1 MLGRNRG
8 SAGSSRNVDV
18 KLFSQT
24 DLRFVLTS
32 IELRPMNNSPV
43 ITRFAPSPTG
53 FLHIGGART
62 ALFNWLFAKASQ
74 GKFLLR
80 IEDTDR
86 ERSTEE
92 AEAAIIEG
100 LQWLGLDWDGDAMS
114 QHSRQRRHIE
124 AARELL
130 KLGAAYKCYSTPAE
144 IENAKKEAKEAGCP
158 TLFQSPWRNAGTA
171 AAPDAPFTIRLKTPV
186 EGQTE
191 IRDSVYGKL
200 SWKNETIEDLV
211 ILRSDGSPTYNLA
224 VVVDDHDMGIT
235 HVIRGDDHLAN
246 SPKQHLIYK
255 SFGWKTPEFA
265 HVPLIYGE
273 DGKKLSKRGGAVGV
287 EYYRAAGIIPEAMR
301 NYLCRLGW
309 SHGDKDFFATEQAID
324 WFSLEDLRKS
334 PARLDSKKMMN
345 VCGRHIAVAD
355 DSTLLTQLNVY
366 LKANDRQPVPE
377 PLEPQLRAAMPF
389 LKQRARSLAQIA
401 DNAHFLLGDAPFVPA
416 DEIAELFDKDS
427 ICLLREFKNRAASAE
442 WSRDSLQH
450 IASELASE
458 KDLKLGP
465 VTKPIRLA
473 LTGRSASPSV
483 FDIMEVIGRS
493 ETLTRFKRVL
503 QNA

>member
-1 MLGRNRG
+1 
-8 SAGSSRNVDV
+8 
-18 KLFSQT
+18 
-24 DLRFVLTS
+24 
-32 IELRPMNNSPV
+32 MNNSPV

-62 ALFNWLFAKASQ
+62 ALFNWLFAKANQ

-92 AEAAIIEG
+92 AEAAIIDG
-100 LQWLGLDWDGDAMS
+100 LRWLGLDWDGDAIS
-114 QHSRQRRHIE
+114 QHSRQSRHVE

-130 KLGAAYKCYSTPAE
+130 KLGAAYKCYSTPSE
-144 IENAKKEAKEAGCP
+144 IESAKQEAKAADRP
-158 TLFQSPWRNAGTA
+158 VLFQSPWRDADTA
-171 AAPDAPFTIRLKTPV
+171 AVPDAPFTIRLKTPV

-191 IRDSVYGKL
+191 ICDSVYGKL
-200 SWKNETIEDLV
+200 SWKNETIEDLI

-273 DGKKLSKRGGAVGV
+273 DGKKLSKRGGAAGV
-287 EYYRAAGIIPEAMR
+287 EYYRDVGIIPEAMR

-309 SHGDKDFFATEQAID
+309 SHGDKEFFATEQAID
-324 WFSLEDLRKS
+324 WFSLEGLRKS

-401 DNAHFLLGDAPFVPA
+401 DNGHFLLGDAPFVPA

-458 KDLKLGP
+458 KDLKLGS

-493 ETLTRFKRVL
+493 ETLNRFKRVL

>member
-1 MLGRNRG
+1 
-8 SAGSSRNVDV
+8 
-18 KLFSQT
+18 
-24 DLRFVLTS
+24 
-32 IELRPMNNSPV
+32 MNNPPV

-62 ALFNWLFAKASQ
+62 ALFNWLFAKANQ
-74 GKFLLR
+74 GRFLLR

-86 ERSTEE
+86 ERSTDE
-92 AEAAIIEG
+92 ATAAIIEG
-100 LQWLGLDWDGDAMS
+100 LQWLGLDWDGNAES
-114 QHSRQRRHIE
+114 QHSRQYRHIE

-144 IENAKKEAKEAGCP
+144 IESAKKEAKEADRP
-158 TLFQSPWRNAGTA
+158 TLFQSPWRDADTA
-171 AAPDAPFTIRLKTPV
+171 PARNAPFTIRLKTPV
-186 EGQTE
+186 EGRTE

-224 VVVDDHDMGIT
+224 VVVDDHDMGVT
-235 HVIRGDDHLAN
+235 HIIRGDDHLAN

-255 SFGWKTPEFA
+255 SFGWNTPGFA

-287 EYYRAAGIIPEAMR
+287 EYYRDAGIIPEAMR

-309 SHGDKDFFATEQAID
+309 SHGDNEFFTTEQAIE
-324 WFSLEDLRKS
+324 WFSLESLRKS
-334 PARLDSKKMMN
+334 PARLDSKKLMN

-366 LKANDRQPVPE
+366 LDANNRQPVPA
-377 PLEPQLRAAMPF
+377 PLEPRLRAAMPF

-401 DNAHFLLGDAPFVPA
+401 DNGHFLLGKRPFVPA

-427 ICLLREFKNRAASAE
+427 ICILREFKDRTIDAE
-442 WSRDSLQH
+442 WSRDKLQR
-450 IASELASE
+450 IASDLASE
-458 KDLKLGP
+458 KGLKLGP
-465 VTKPIRLA
+465 VAKPIRLS
-473 LTGRSASPSV
+473 LTGRPASPSV

-493 ETLTRFKRVL
+493 EALSRFEHVL
-503 QNA
+503 RNA

>member
-8 SAGSSRNVDV
+8 SAGSSRNVGV

-62 ALFNWLFAKASQ
+62 ALFNWLFAKANQ

-287 EYYRAAGIIPEAMR
+287 EYYRAAGIIPEATR

-309 SHGDKDFFATEQAID
+309 SHGDNEFFTTEQAID
-324 WFSLEDLRKS
+324 WFSLEGFRKS

-345 VCGRHIAVAD
+345 VCGKHIAVAD

-366 LKANDRQPVPE
+366 LRPTIDNSFRSRWNRTSWRQC
-377 PLEPQLRAAMPF
+377 
-389 LKQRARSLAQIA
+389 RS
-401 DNAHFLLGDAPFVPA
+401 
-416 DEIAELFDKDS
+416 S
-427 ICLLREFKNRAASAE
+427 S
-442 WSRDSLQH
+442 
-450 IASELASE
+450 SEQNHW
-458 KDLKLGP
+458 LKLP
-465 VTKPIRLA
+465 TTVIFCWARHRSSLPMRSQNCSTKIQ
-473 LTGRSASPSV
+473 SASCASSKAERQALNGAEAACN
-483 FDIMEVIGRS
+483 ILQANSR
-493 ETLTRFKRVL
+493 LKR
-503 QNA
+503 A

>member
-1 MLGRNRG
+1 MP
-8 SAGSSRNVDV
+8 
-18 KLFSQT
+18 
-24 DLRFVLTS
+24 DLRFVLNS
-32 IELRPMNNSPV
+32 IELRPMNNPPV

-62 ALFNWLFAKASQ
+62 ALFNWLFAKANQ

-86 ERSTEE
+86 ERSTK
-92 AEAAIIEG
+92 EAAAAIVEG
-100 LQWLGLDWDGDAMS
+100 LRWIELDWDGEAIS
-114 QHSRQRRHIE
+114 QHSRQSRHIE
-124 AARELL
+124 AALELV
-130 KLGAAYKCYSTPAE
+130 KLGAAYKCYSTPSE
-144 IENAKKEAKEAGCP
+144 IENAKREAKAADRP
-158 TLFQSPWRNAGTA
+158 VLFQSPWRDAGA
-171 AAPDAPFTIRLKTPV
+171 AAPPDAPFTIRLKTPV

-200 SWKNETIEDLV
+200 SWKNETIEDLI

-235 HVIRGDDHLAN
+235 HIIRGDDHLAN
-246 SPKQHLIYK
+246 SAKQHLLYK
-255 SFGWKTPEFA
+255 SFGWETPVFA

-309 SHGDKDFFATEQAID
+309 SRGDNEFFTTEQAIE
-324 WFSLEDLRKS
+324 WFSLEGFRKS

-355 DSTLLTQLNVY
+355 NSALLTQLNVY
-366 LKANDRQPVPE
+366 LEANNKQPVPE
-377 PLEPQLRAAMPF
+377 ALEPQLLTAMPF
-389 LKQRARSLAQIA
+389 LKQRARSLEQIA
-401 DNAHFLLGDAPFVPA
+401 DNGYFLLGKAPFVPA
-416 DEIAELFDKDS
+416 DEVAELFDEDS
-427 ICLLREFKNRAASAE
+427 TCILREFKDIAKNVEWNR
-442 WSRDSLQH
+442 DHLQY
-450 IASELASE
+450 IASGLASE
-458 KDLKLGP
+458 KGLKLGP

-483 FDIMEVIGRS
+483 FDIMEVIGRV
-493 ETLTRFKRVL
+493 ETLSRVEHIL
-503 QNA
+503 QNVRFPNSSVQN